1 MGGGGALKKGGGG
14 GGCQNLQDSGG
25 PFGLWRVTFSR
36 GVRISKKEKTSSGI
50 G

>member
-1 MGGGGALKKGGGG
+1 MGGGALKKGGG